1 MGNGRH
7 REPARRA
14 AVARDCE
21 IGIFGGE
28 VMKTEILSAASGMT
42 LERLRSFFADDSGD
56 DLIEYA
62 LLTTLIGLVGITAFS
77 ILSTVLSTA
86 YTAWNT
92 AVVDLWE
99 SPAP

>member
-1 MGNGRH
+1 
-7 REPARRA
+7 
-14 AVARDCE
+14 
-21 IGIFGGE
+21 
-28 VMKTEILSAASGMT
+28 MKTQILSAASGQR
-42 LERLRSFFADDSGD
+42 LERVRRFFADASGD

-62 LLTTLIGLVGITAFS
+62 LLTTLIGLVGVAAFS
-77 ILSTVLSTA
+77 ILSTALSTA